1 MRMAPEVGKDGCQDG
16 PGRVAVV
23 GAVVVA
29 RSCKFERI
37 AQRIEHEQPDLLES
51 PCHHIHTCCAHCDGD
66 VLEGEYAGRG

>member
-29 RSCKFERI
+29 RSCKLQRI
-37 AQRIEHEQPDLLES
+37 AQPIEHEQPDLWES
-51 PCHHIHTCCAHCDGD
+51 PCHTRCAHCDGD
-66 VLEGEYAGRG
+66 VREGE